1 MLRERPRRLVPL
13 AAQDAADQKRKARP
27 WKKGMEGAQA
37 GPLFNQSWPV
47 SEDKATLLTLPHLRR
62 RDRRS
67 HACALTAPNRNVL
80 ATTVGALGTIAAGL
94 FFYHRALLN
103 HLIRPQQQRGRDR
116 EAEPF
121 GGLEVDHQLE
131 LRGLLDRKIGG
142 LSTLDDLI
150 DVSGGETP

>member
-1 MLRERPRRLVPL
+1 MEE
-13 AAQDAADQKRKARP
+13 
-27 WKKGMEGAQA
+27 GMEGAQA

-116 EAEPF
+116 EAEGF
-121 GGLEVDHQLE
+121 RGLDVDDHLE
-131 LRGLLDRKIGG
+131 LRGLLDGQIRGASC
-142 LSTLDDLI
+142 LPDPHDE
-150 DVSGGETP
+150 DA